1 MSTTPK
7 IPLSLYIHLPWCLQ
21 KCPYCDFN
29 SHALRSELPEE
40 AYLKALFLDLDRD
53 IARTQGRS
61 LSSIFFGGGTPSLFS
76 PKSIDHI
83 LEYVQKKIPLE
94 QAIEITLE
102 ANPGTFEQQKFSD
115 FKLAG
120 INRLSIGVQSFQDDK
135 LAKLGRIHGGK
146 QAISA
151 VEIAHRV
158 GFDNINVD
166 LMYGLSEQSL
176 EDAVS
181 DINMACQL
189 SPTHLSWY
197 QLTLEPNTFYAANPP
212 PLPDDE
218 HIWQIQEAGQS
229 ILSQAR
235 FAQYE
240 VSAYAKEN
248 QCCLHNINY
257 WEFGDYLGIGAG
269 SHSKLTSED
278 SMSITRFWK
287 WKHPKEY
294 LAAQQFIAEE
304 KMVDAA
310 ELPFE
315 FMLNALRLKRPIPI
329 TLFTHRTGLTVSAI
343 EKPLQKAF
351 EKKLLRWNEKEM
363 KLTPLGWQFMN
374 DVLQLFSA
382 PPKPL

>member
-1 MSTTPK
+1 MDKCS

-29 SHALRSELPEE
+29 SHALRTELPEE
-40 AYLKALFLDLDRD
+40 AYLKALFLDLDHD
-53 IARTQGRS
+53 IDRIQNRS

-76 PKSIDHI
+76 PQSIGRI
-83 LEYVQKKIPLE
+83 LEYVQKKIPFE
-94 QAIEITLE
+94 KAIEITLE
-102 ANPGTFEQQKFSD
+102 ANPGTFEQEKFAA

-120 INRLSIGVQSFQDDK
+120 INRLSIGVQSFQDAK
-135 LAKLGRIHGGK
+135 LTTLGRIHGGK

-151 VEIAHRV
+151 VEIAHHV
-158 GFDNINVD
+158 GFDNINID

-176 EDAVS
+176 EDAMF
-181 DINMACQL
+181 DMNMACQL

-197 QLTLEPNTFYAANPP
+197 QLTLEPNTLYAVNPP

-218 HIWQIQEAGQS
+218 HIWQIQETGQS
-229 ILSQAR
+229 ILSQAG
-235 FAQYE
+235 FTQYE

-248 QCCLHNINY
+248 QCCLHNLNY

-269 SHSKLTSED
+269 AHSKLTSED
-278 SMSITRFWK
+278 STSITRFWK
-287 WKHPKEY
+287 WKQPKEY

-304 KMVDAA
+304 KMVAAA

-315 FMLNALRLKRPIPI
+315 FMLNALRLKQPIPI
-329 TLFTHRTGLTVSAI
+329 ALFTDRTGLSFSAI

-351 EKKLLRWNEKEM
+351 DKKLLHWNEKEIA
-363 KLTPLGWQFMN
+363 LTPLGWQFMN
-374 DVLQLFSA
+374 DVLQLFR
-382 PPKPL
+382 